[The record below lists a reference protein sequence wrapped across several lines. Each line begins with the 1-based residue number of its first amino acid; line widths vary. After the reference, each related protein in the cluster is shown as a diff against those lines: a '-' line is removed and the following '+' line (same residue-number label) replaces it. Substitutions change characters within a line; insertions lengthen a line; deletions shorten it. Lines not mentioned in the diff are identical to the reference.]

1 MNAQAMVV
9 NYKQVLA
16 GLAAAAVVVLAFQPG
31 VQAADGF
38 HDVSSGNVHHGS
50 INAVRDADV
59 TKGCATGVYC
69 PGDSVRRDQMA
80 SFLDRLGAL
89 SGQEPVVNAA
99 TARQAEDSK
108 RLGGV
113 GAGDIL
119 ARLAALEGATG
130 GDGATDTELVERVET
145 LEAELAA
152 AVGRI
157 DTLESDLA
165 SSDSRIDTLEGDLA
179 DANSRIETLES
190 AVLTLQEEHNLDL
203 LSSGTSN

>member
-1 MNAQAMVV
+1 MSARHFVMKRKETLASLVAVV
-9 NYKQVLA
+9 L
-16 GLAAAAVVVLAFQPG
+16 VVLAFQT
-31 VQAADGF
+31 AALAGDGF
-38 HDVSSGNVHHGS
+38 GDVPSSNVHHNS
-50 INAVRDADV
+50 VAAVRTAGV
-59 TKGCATGVYC
+59 TKGCSSTAYC

-99 TARQAEDSK
+99 TARQAEDSN

-119 ARLAALEGATG
+119 GRLAALEGATG
-130 GDGATDTELVERVET
+130 GDGVTDTELIQRVET
-145 LEAELAA
+145 LETELAA

-165 SSDSRIDTLEGDLA
+165 GSDSRIDTLE
-179 DANSRIETLES
+179 ANLVEANSRIDTLESRIETLES
-190 AVLTLQEEHNLDL
+190 AVLTLQ
-203 LSSGTSN
+203 